1 MAGEP
6 GSAVTLGDCETYD
19 PPKSEISV
27 DHALRLQGYPDLSA
41 VRDDVRAIATAMMA
55 KAAKLAA
62 PTATFRKVPIDNCE
76 GATLRL
82 STRTSLKADVFV
94 QVLRHC
100 DQVLPF
106 ILTLGEALDNE
117 IGRMLEKGDMVEA
130 LFLETAGW
138 LAIEQASRELAVH
151 LQAQIKKDG
160 LCLTRRLGPGYNEW
174 SLLEQKRLFQ
184 LFSGTELPVRLL
196 ESCVMLPKKSR
207 SGLYGLRPLSTPRS
221 GSIPH

>member
-1 MAGEP
+1 M
-6 GSAVTLGDCETYD
+6 
-19 PPKSEISV
+19 
-27 DHALRLQGYPDLSA
+27 
-41 VRDDVRAIATAMMA
+41 
-55 KAAKLAA
+55 
-62 PTATFRKVPIDNCE
+62 
-76 GATLRL
+76 
-82 STRTSLKADVFV
+82 
-94 QVLRHC
+94 
-100 DQVLPF
+100 PF

-117 IGRMLEKGDMVEA
+117 VGRMLEKGDMVEA
-130 LFLETAGW
+130 LFLETAGR
-138 LAIEQASRELAVH
+138 LAIEQASRKLAVH

-196 ESCVMLPKKSR
+196 ESCAMFPKKSR